1 MYKFN
6 PPILWK
12 VNDSET
18 IASVINEALNGSDSM
33 YFKAEAG
40 ASLIL
45 VPFTDTVPL
54 EKSNIWS
61 RKELEL
67 TLKYQN

>member
-1 MYKFN
+1 MYRFN
-6 PPILWK
+6 PPITWK

-18 IASVINEALNGSDSM
+18 VASVIKEALNASDSM
-33 YFKAEAG
+33 YFKAETG
-40 ASLIL
+40 TKLSL
-45 VPFTDTVPL
+45 VPFIDTVPL
-54 EKSNIWS
+54 EKGSIWS